1 MYLAVGEGL
10 AATGSVHQPLRPL
23 AGHRGDHLKVV
34 IVVQHHQ
41 AALSAIAAIK
51 RSGIGAR
58 R

>member
-1 MYLAVGEGL
+1 
-10 AATGSVHQPLRPL
+10 VHQPLRPL
-23 AGHRGDHLKVV
+23 AGHFGDQLKVV